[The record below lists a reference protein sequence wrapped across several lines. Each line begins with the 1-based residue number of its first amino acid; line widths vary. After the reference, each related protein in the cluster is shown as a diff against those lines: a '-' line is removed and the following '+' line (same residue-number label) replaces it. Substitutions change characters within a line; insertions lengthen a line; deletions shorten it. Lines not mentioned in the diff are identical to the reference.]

1 MNGFHFFIPLL
12 LLADCA
18 PVPPQWE
25 SAQRQAAETELQNA
39 FTQLEMNS
47 AAAMLAASAE
57 ERMIAALEYK
67 LGTLQTK
74 EERLAL
80 LLNQLQWQRWVER
93 RNQELITDGSIGPM
107 LQSGRTEA
115 RLKNRFLELTV
126 PEDVRQAFLAMEDAP
141 IRFHD
146 ECISLN
152 NGELDLLIPAEPDDE
167 EYIPVFET
175 IGQLRIPFCRMVK
188 AAEDV
193 YWIGVIE
200 PTNYHV
206 MSSFGEG
213 TESNL
218 CIWKNGKNS
227 ANYLIGKKIEVR
239 SLTVKNSMIEVEFVT
254 ESGECRRRNFDCRTA
269 NDTQVEIN
277 HWTTEK
283 VDSSP
288 APAETD

>member
-1 MNGFHFFIPLL
+1 MKGFYFFIPILL
-12 LLADCA
+12 FAGCT

-25 SAQRQAAETELQNA
+25 SVQRQAAEARLQNA
-39 FTQLEMNS
+39 VTQLEMNA
-47 AAAMLAASAE
+47 AAAMLAENAE

-93 RNQELITDGSIGPM
+93 RNQEPITDGSIEPL
-107 LQSGRTEA
+107 LQRGRAEA

-126 PEDVRQAFLAMEDAP
+126 PEEVRQAFLAMEDAP

-152 NGELDLLIPAEPDDE
+152 CGELDLLIPAEPDE

-175 IGQLRIPFCRMVK
+175 IGQLCIPFCRVVK
-188 AAEDV
+188 SAENV

-218 CIWKNGKNS
+218 CIWKNGENS
-227 ANYLIGKKIEVR
+227 ANYLIGKKIEVQ
-239 SLTVKNSMIEVEFVT
+239 SLSVKDGMIEVEFVT
-254 ESGECRRRNFDCRTA
+254 EAGECRRRNFDCQTA
-269 NDTQVEIN
+269 NDTQVQIN

-283 VDSSP
+283 IDLSP